1 MYEYIEG
8 RFMGI
13 FKDYVV
19 IDHQGLG
26 YKIFASGNTM
36 AKMPGKG
43 EVTRVYLHQ
52 IVREDF
58 LGLYG
63 FHDRAELELFEHL
76 LTVTGVGAR
85 SALSLLSIATP
96 DNLKKAMAFEDD
108 ALLLRASG
116 IGKKTAGRIILEL
129 KDKFRKE
136 NLTAPDRDIQIS
148 VSQAEAVEA
157 LLSLGYTQKEA
168 DGVLKTVKAD
178 LSVEETIKAALKSL
192 MS

>member
-1 MYEYIEG
+1 MVAE
-8 RFMGI
+8 
-13 FKDYVV
+13 
-19 IDHQGLG
+19 
-26 YKIFASGNTM
+26 A
-36 AKMPGKG
+36 
-43 EVTRVYLHQ
+43 EVLNFDQ
-52 IVREDF
+52 MF
-58 LGLYG
+58 LG
-63 FHDRAELELFEHL
+63 
-76 LTVTGVGAR
+76 
-85 SALSLLSIATP
+85 
-96 DNLKKAMAFEDD
+96 FEDD
-108 ALLLRASG
+108 APGGAHLETSKDVALARKEEEDEALLLRASG

>member
-26 YKIFASGNTM
+26 YKIYTSGNTM
-36 AKMPGKG
+36 AKMPAMG
-43 EVTRVYLHQ
+43 EAAKLFVHQ

-58 LGLYG
+58 IGLYG
-63 FHDRAELELFEHL
+63 FHDRAELELFNQL
-76 LTVTGVGAR
+76 LTVSGVGAK

-96 DNLKKAMAFEDD
+96 DNLKKAMAFEEET
-108 ALLLRASG
+108 LLLRATG

-129 KDKFRKE
+129 KDKFKKL

-148 VSQAEAVEA
+148 ASQAEAVEA

-168 DGVLKTVKAD
+168 DTVLKTVKPD
-178 LSVEETIKAALKSL
+178 LTVEETIKQALQAL